1 MHIMHV
7 KNEFLYSFFFYYY
20 SWILYMHLIN
30 IKALV
35 LNLAEPCCTGF
46 FFFHI
51 ALTFEWFSIRQILRE
66 PRCINENVMRFNEYN
81 A

>member
-46 FFFHI
+46 FFSTSLLHSNGFP
-51 ALTFEWFSIRQILRE
+51 LGKFCESRD
-66 PRCINENVMRFNEYN
+66 V
-81 A
+81 